1 MKRFVCAI
9 ILLAVTICT
18 AVLLTVKTASL
29 ARELESLVDSAA
41 KSEDIC
47 SWWEDNEKWFS
58 VLLPHH
64 DTEEIEAL
72 IESLE
77 ETGKAS
83 SENYGMIRAELKSK
97 IRLLKESMLV
107 NAENIF

>member
-9 ILLAVTICT
+9 ILLTIT
-18 AVLLTVKTASL
+18 ILSAVLLTVKTSSL
-29 ARELESLVDSAA
+29 ANELELLVDSPANA
-41 KSEDIC
+41 EEIC
-47 SWWEDNEKWFS
+47 LWWDKNEKWFS

-64 DTEEIEAL
+64 DTEEIESL
-72 IESLE
+72 IESLVD
-77 ETGKAS
+77 TGKAS
-83 SENYGMIRAELKSK
+83 SENYGMVRAELKSK

>member
-18 AVLLTVKTASL
+18 AALLTLKTVSL
-29 ARELESLVDSAA
+29 ADELELLVDSPA
-41 KSEDIC
+41 KAEEIC
-47 SWWEDNEKWFS
+47 SWWEENEKWFS

-77 ETGKAS
+77 DTGKAS
-83 SENYGMIRAELKSK
+83 AENYGMIRAELKSK
-97 IRLLKESMLV
+97 IRLLKGSMLV

>member
-1 MKRFVCAI
+1 M
-9 ILLAVTICT
+9 TICA
-18 AVLLTVKTASL
+18 AVLLTLRTSSL
-29 ARELESLVDSAA
+29 ANDLELLVDSPA
-41 KSEDIC
+41 KAEEIC
-47 SWWEDNEKWFS
+47 SWWEKNEKWFS

-77 ETGKAS
+77 DTGKAS
-83 SENYGMIRAELKSK
+83 AENYSMIRAELKSK

>member
-9 ILLAVTICT
+9 ILLAVTICA
-18 AVLLTVKTASL
+18 AVLLTLRTSSL
-29 ARELESLVDSAA
+29 ANDLELLVDSTA
-41 KSEDIC
+41 KTEEIC
-47 SWWEDNEKWFS
+47 SWWEENEKWFS

-77 ETGKAS
+77 DTGKAS
-83 SENYGMIRAELKSK
+83 AENYSMIRAELKSK